1 VVPPKVTDLESG
13 RTNQKLRTRNAL
25 LAAARA
31 LIAKGGAPTV
41 EDAAESAA
49 ISRTTAYRYFKNQ
62 AELLAAAHPELH
74 VPLLPANA
82 PAEVE
87 ARLDLLVKELAK
99 RLIANEAQYR
109 TMLRLS
115 LEEGR
120 DKSTLFLRQGRAI
133 GWIEEALE
141 PARTKLGKAHF
152 RRLVLAVRASV
163 GIEALVWLTDVARLS
178 RDEAARNMQWS
189 ARALLR
195 SALAER
201 ANLPHGT

>member
-1 VVPPKVTDLESG
+1 MTDLESG

-31 LIAKGGAPTV
+31 LIGKGESPTV
-41 EDAAESAA
+41 EDAAEAAA

-62 AELLAAAHPELH
+62 AELLAAAHPEIHL
-74 VPLLPANA
+74 PLLPAKA
-82 PAEVE
+82 PKGVE
-87 ARLDLLVKELAK
+87 ERLELLVKEMTK
-99 RLIANEAQYR
+99 RVIANEAQFR

-120 DKSTLFLRQGRAI
+120 DKRTLVLRQGRAI

-141 PARTKLGKAHF
+141 PARGKLGKASF
-152 RRLVLAVRASV
+152 RRLVLAIRASI
-163 GIEALVWLTDVARLS
+163 GIEALVWLTDIARLS
-178 RDEAARNMQWS
+178 RDEAAKSMQWS

-195 SALAER
+195 SALAEKS
-201 ANLPHGT
+201 

>member
-1 VVPPKVTDLESG
+1 VADLESG

-31 LIAKGGAPTV
+31 LIVKGESPTV
-41 EDAAESAA
+41 EDAAEAAA

-62 AELLAAAHPELH
+62 AELLAAAYPEIHL
-74 VPLLPANA
+74 PLLPAKA
-82 PAEVE
+82 PKDAD
-87 ARLDLLVKELAK
+87 ARLDLLVKEMTR
-99 RLIANEAQYR
+99 RLIANEAHHR

-120 DKSTLFLRQGRAI
+120 DTRTLVLRQGRAI

-141 PARTKLGKAHF
+141 PAREKLGKASF
-152 RRLVLAVRASV
+152 RRLVLAIRASIGV
-163 GIEALVWLTDVARLS
+163 EALVWLTDIARLS
-178 RDEAARNMQWS
+178 RDEAAKNMHWS

-195 SALAER
+195 SALAEKD
-201 ANLPHGT
+201 

>member
-1 VVPPKVTDLESG
+1 VTDLDSG

-31 LIAKGGAPTV
+31 LIAKGESPTV
-41 EDAAESAA
+41 EDAAEAAA

-74 VPLLPANA
+74 IPLLPPNA
-82 PAEVE
+82 PEDVG
-87 ARLDLLVKELAK
+87 ARLDMLVKELNK
-99 RLIANEAQYR
+99 RVLANEAQYR

-120 DKSTLFLRQGRAI
+120 DKSSLVLRQGRAI

-141 PARTKLGKAHF
+141 PARAKLGKVHF
-152 RRLVLAVRASV
+152 RRVVLAIRASV
-163 GIEALVWLTDVARLS
+163 GIEALVWLTDVAGLS
-178 RDEAARNMQWS
+178 RDEAAKNMQWA

-195 SALAER
+195 TALAEK
-201 ANLPHGT
+201 A